1 MSRKNSVPDLPKNN
15 KFLNSWKSVIV
26 PSRLILMLIFTAGIL
41 MINSLSSFYYKER
54 IQEASLLAKS
64 YARVLSTVIDA
75 EHQLDLQMYSTLKVA
90 GVAVSKY
97 VVPISFAHQ
106 IDKLVIAGCV
116 GTRAQE
122 GEPQKLDCDYMQGY
136 LYSRPLAAEQA
147 FLPMESAQDD
157 DE

>member
-1 MSRKNSVPDLPKNN
+1 MSRKNSVPDLPKN
-15 KFLNSWKSVIV
+15 KKPLNSWKSVIV

-41 MINSLSSFYYKER
+41 MINSLSSFYYKGR

-64 YARVLSTVIDA
+64 YAGVLSTVIDA
-75 EHQLDLQMYSTLKVA
+75 EHQLDLHMHDTLK
-90 GVAVSKY
+90 VAVSKY

-106 IDKLVIAGCV
+106 IDKLVIAEGV
-116 GTRAQE
+116 ETKVRE
-122 GEPQKLDCDYMQGY
+122 GEPQKLDCDYLQGY
-136 LYSRPLAAEQA
+136 LYSRLLAAEQA

>member
-1 MSRKNSVPDLPKNN
+1 
-15 KFLNSWKSVIV
+15 
-26 PSRLILMLIFTAGIL
+26 

-75 EHQLDLQMYSTLKVA
+75 EHQLDLQMHGTLKVA
-90 GVAVSKY
+90 VNKY
-97 VVPISFAHQ
+97 VVPITFAHQ

-116 GTRAQE
+116 GTNVQE

>member
-64 YARVLSTVIDA
+64 YARVLSTVIDE
-75 EHQLDLQMYSTLKVA
+75 EHQLDLQMHGTLK
-90 GVAVSKY
+90 VAVSKY

>member
-1 MSRKNSVPDLPKNN
+1 MSRKNSVPDLPKNK

-75 EHQLDLQMYSTLKVA
+75 EHQLDLQMHGTLK
-90 GVAVSKY
+90 VAVSKY

-136 LYSRPLAAEQA
+136 LYSRPLVAEQA

>member
-1 MSRKNSVPDLPKNN
+1 MSRKNSVPDLPKNK

-64 YARVLSTVIDA
+64 YARVLSTVIDE
-75 EHQLDLQMYSTLKVA
+75 EHQLDLQMHGTLK
-90 GVAVSKY
+90 VAVSKY